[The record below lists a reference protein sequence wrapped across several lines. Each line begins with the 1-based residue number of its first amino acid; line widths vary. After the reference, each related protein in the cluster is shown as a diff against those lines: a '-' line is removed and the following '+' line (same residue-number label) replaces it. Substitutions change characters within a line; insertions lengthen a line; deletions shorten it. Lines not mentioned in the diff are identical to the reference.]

1 MAGFDDLLAPSRS
14 MLEDNPFSEDHN
26 PFGST
31 ARSGSPDP
39 WASPFGHSHDAWAE
53 DRHTQS
59 SVDEEYHEPETPVSV
74 SESTS
79 SHLETTTT
87 ETPSES
93 VGPAEPSDPL
103 DSAAANVDSSD
114 EEDNKPLGFK
124 RARNPSLKPAG
135 FRESVAD
142 VPEVPKENESR
153 KDEEPTKSL
162 EKAHEESEQDKVD
175 AEQDSD
181 SKAESPRVFSETA
194 TIRPHM
200 IEEPETNVQHYST
213 TPTVTSSTSSLS
225 GPSSPTAPW
234 GPLSG
239 QTSGGWGEHQPYSP
253 PEFNDG
259 MSASAPVISHTQDED
274 DSDDDKP
281 IGQLAQSLSLSPKSQ
296 NRLLSNRIDD
306 PSLPPLFTITVDDPQ
321 KVGDPIRSYVMYTVH
336 TRTTSPLYQKSAFSV
351 LRRYSDFLWLYNTL
365 SYNNPGVVVPPV
377 PEKNPLLFTNPIL
390 GSAGKKGY
398 VGRFDEG
405 FIRQR
410 RFALEKC
417 IQKIANHPVLCKDP
431 DLKLFL
437 ESDTFALDIKHR
449 KPDPGSP
456 GPSSGI
462 ISSIGQTLASATGS
476 RFHETDDYFD
486 SKRIYLDSLE
496 AQLRSLVKSID
507 LVSKHRMELAQAVS
521 EFSDRAKELAESG
534 DFNTG
539 LNISDGHQGSSQ
551 AQQVSQALMGLAEVE
566 RKAQE
571 LHVIQ
576 SEQDML
582 TIMGTVDEYARLIG
596 SVRLAFA
603 SRGRMYQA
611 WKNADADVI
620 RVKQTH
626 ERNRGTSAYGGNSP
640 TPGTLSKGAGGA
652 LGHSLSLI
660 AETEMRAAQAKRAF
674 ENTSRLCKAEMARFE
689 EERVEDFRDALRA
702 WLEGMIGRQSELIAA
717 WESYQQGLLRRSG
730 RLQNGR
736 SQSISAQ

>member
-1 MAGFDDLLAPSRS
+1 MDGFDDLLAPSRS
-14 MLEDNPFSEDHN
+14 MLEDNPFSQEDN
-26 PFGST
+26 PFGSG
-31 ARSGSPDP
+31 RSGSPDP
-39 WASPFGHSHDAWAE
+39 WASSSFGHSHDAWAE
-53 DRHTQS
+53 DHYTPQS
-59 SVDEEYHEPETPVSV
+59 TEVEDHE
-74 SESTS
+74 
-79 SHLETTTT
+79 T
-87 ETPSES
+87 ETSASNFIHTPTEITSEPVDFTES
-93 VGPAEPSDPL
+93 SDPL
-103 DSAAANVDSSD
+103 DSVAANIPSSD
-114 EEDNKPLGFK
+114 EEDNRPLGYK
-124 RARNPSLKPAG
+124 RARNSPSLRPS
-135 FRESVAD
+135 RLSESVD
-142 VPEVPKENESR
+142 VSEEKKEEERGEESV
-153 KDEEPTKSL
+153 KKE
-162 EKAHEESEQDKVD
+162 EKAFEAEQDKVKGKEI
-175 AEQDSD
+175 EQLYE
-181 SKAESPRVFSETA
+181 KAESPKVFSETA
-194 TIRPHM
+194 TIRPSM
-200 IEEPETNVQHYST
+200 IEDPEHIVQRRPST
-213 TPTVTSSTSSLS
+213 PPTVTSSTSSFS
-225 GPSSPTAPW
+225 GPSSPTAAW

-239 QTSGGWGEHQPYSP
+239 QTSGGWGQHEPYQPEY
-253 PEFNDG
+253 NDG
-259 MSASAPVISHTQDED
+259 MSASAPVVSHTQDED

-281 IGQLAQSLSLSPKSQ
+281 IGQLAQSLSMSPKAQSRPLSH
-296 NRLLSNRIDD
+296 RLDD

-336 TRTTSPLYQKSAFSV
+336 TRTTSPLFQKSAFSV

-417 IQKIANHPVLCKDP
+417 IQKIANHPVLCKDS

-449 KPDPGSP
+449 KTDPGSP
-456 GPSSGI
+456 APSSGI
-462 ISSIGQTLASATGS
+462 ISTIGQTLASATGS
-476 RFHETDDYFD
+476 RFYETDEYFD
-486 SKRIYLDSLE
+486 SKRTYLDSLE

-507 LVSKHRMELAQAVS
+507 LVSKHRMEMALAVS
-521 EFSDRAKELAESG
+521 EFGHQVKELAEGG

-539 LNISDGHQGSSQ
+539 LNISGSSQ
-551 AQQVSQALMGLAEVE
+551 SQQVSQALMGLADVE
-566 RKAQE
+566 QKAQD
-571 LHVIQ
+571 LHVLQ
-576 SEQDML
+576 SEQDMI

-596 SVRLAFA
+596 SVRLAFS
-603 SRGRMYQA
+603 SRGRMYHA

-620 RVKQTH
+620 RVKQIH

-640 TPGTLSKGAGGA
+640 TPGGSISKEASGA
-652 LGHSLSLI
+652 LGHSLSQI
-660 AETEMRAAQAKRAF
+660 AEAEMRAAQAKRAF

-717 WESYQQGLLRRSG
+717 WENYQQGLLRRSG
-730 RLQNGR
+730 RVQNGR

>member
-1 MAGFDDLLAPSRS
+1 MDGFDDLLAPSRS
-14 MLEDNPFSEDHN
+14 MLEDNPFNEDSN
-26 PFGST
+26 PFGSR
-31 ARSGSPDP
+31 RSGSPDP
-39 WASPFGHSHDAWAE
+39 WASPFDHSHVAWTE
-53 DRHTQS
+53 DHHTQQS
-59 SVDEEYHEPETPVSV
+59 TEVEDYEPETPVS
-74 SESTS
+74 SSNIST
-79 SHLETTTT
+79 EIPT
-87 ETPSES
+87 EPVDST
-93 VGPAEPSDPL
+93 GPGDPL
-103 DSAAANVDSSD
+103 DSATANIISSD

-124 RARNPSLKPAG
+124 RARNVSLKASG
-135 FRESVAD
+135 FKESVDIASED
-142 VPEVPKENESR
+142 TKEEEGR
-153 KDEEPTKSL
+153 KDEGSAWKEEQAQGKGKGKEIEEVL
-162 EKAHEESEQDKVD
+162 EKAESLKG
-175 AEQDSD
+175 
-181 SKAESPRVFSETA
+181 FSETA
-194 TIRPHM
+194 TIRPSM
-200 IEEPETNVQHYST
+200 IEEPELQRHPTP
-213 TPTVTSSTSSLS
+213 PTVTSSTSSLS
-225 GPSSPTAPW
+225 GPSSPTAVW

-239 QTSGGWGEHQPYSP
+239 QTSGWGEHEPYSR
-253 PEFNDG
+253 PEFDDG
-259 MSASAPVISHTQDED
+259 MSASAPVVSRNRDED

-281 IGQLAQSLSLSPKSQ
+281 LAQSLSMSPKSKK
-296 NRLLSNRIDD
+296 RSISNRPDD

-365 SYNNPGVVVPPV
+365 SFNNPGVVVPPV

-417 IQKIANHPVLCKDP
+417 IQKIANHPVLCKDS

-449 KPDPGSP
+449 KIDPGSP

-462 ISSIGQTLASATGS
+462 ISSIGQTLTGT
-476 RFHETDDYFD
+476 RFYETDDYFD
-486 SKRIYLDSLE
+486 SKRTYLDSLE

-507 LVSKHRMELAQAVS
+507 LVSKHRMEMAQAVS
-521 EFSDRAKELAESG
+521 EFSDHVKELAEGG

-539 LNISDGHQGSSQ
+539 LNVSGSSQ
-551 AQQVSQALMGLAEVE
+551 AQQLSQTLMGLAEVE

-571 LHVIQ
+571 LHVLQ
-576 SEQDML
+576 SEQDMI

-596 SVRLAFA
+596 SVRMAFS

-611 WKNADADVI
+611 WKNADVDVI
-620 RVKQTH
+620 RVKQVH

-640 TPGTLSKGAGGA
+640 TPGGSLSKGAGGA
-652 LGHSLSLI
+652 LGHSLSQI
-660 AETEMRAAQAKRAF
+660 AESEMRAAQAKRAF

-717 WESYQQGLLRRSG
+717 WESYQQSLLRRSE
-730 RLQNGR
+730 RVQNGKAP
-736 SQSISAQ
+736 SISAQ

>member
-1 MAGFDDLLAPSRS
+1 MDGFDDLLPPSRS
-14 MLEDNPFSEDHN
+14 MLEDNPFSEAHN
-26 PFGST
+26 PFGAST
-31 ARSGSPDP
+31 RSGSPDP

-53 DRHTQS
+53 DHHTQQAS
-59 SVDEEYHEPETPVSV
+59 EVGDHEPQTPVSTLGH
-74 SESTS
+74 TS
-79 SHLETTTT
+79 A
-87 ETPSES
+87 ETPSE
-93 VGPAEPSDPL
+93 PADSADPSDPL
-103 DSAAANVDSSD
+103 DSAAANVPSSD
-114 EEDNKPLGFK
+114 EEDNKPLGYK
-124 RARNPSLKPAG
+124 RARNPSFRA
-135 FRESVAD
+135 RESVD
-142 VPEVPKENESR
+142 VATEDTQEK
-153 KDEEPTKSL
+153 KDEESTK
-162 EKAHEESEQDKVD
+162 EKAVEQAEQDKGQGKQV
-175 AEQDSD
+175 EGSFPK
-181 SKAESPRVFSETA
+181 SESPKGFSETA
-194 TIRPHM
+194 TIRPDM
-200 IEEPETNVQHYST
+200 IEEPEQNVQRRP
-213 TPTVTSSTSSLS
+213 TPPTINSSTSSLS

-234 GPLSG
+234 GSLSG
-239 QTSGGWGEHQPYSP
+239 QTSGGWGEHEPYSQP
-253 PEFNDG
+253 DYNDG
-259 MSASAPVISHTQDED
+259 ISASATVVSHSQDEE

-281 IGQLAQSLSLSPKSQ
+281 IGQLAQSLSLSPKPK
-296 NRLLSNRIDD
+296 NRSLSNRPDD

-417 IQKIANHPVLCKDP
+417 IQKIVNHPVLCKDP

-476 RFHETDDYFD
+476 RFYETDDYFD
-486 SKRIYLDSLE
+486 SKRAYLDSLE

-507 LVSKHRMELAQAVS
+507 LVSKHRMEMTQAIS
-521 EFSDRAKELAESG
+521 EFSDHVKELAEGG

-539 LNISDGHQGSSQ
+539 LNASGSSQ
-551 AQQVSQALMGLAEVE
+551 GQQLSQNLMSLAEVE

-571 LHVIQ
+571 MHVLQ
-576 SEQDML
+576 SEQDMI

-596 SVRLAFA
+596 SVRLAFS

-620 RVKQTH
+620 RVKQIH

-640 TPGTLSKGAGGA
+640 TPGSLSKGAGGA
-652 LGHSLSLI
+652 LGHLLSQI
-660 AETEMRAAQAKRAF
+660 AEAEMRAAQAKRAF
-674 ENTSRLCKAEMARFE
+674 ENTSRLCKTEMARFE

-702 WLEGMIGRQSELIAA
+702 WLEGMIGRQTELIAA
-717 WESYQQGLLRRSG
+717 WESYQQGLLKRSG
-730 RLQNGR
+730 RMQHGR
-736 SQSISAQ
+736 SQSISTQ

>member
-1 MAGFDDLLAPSRS
+1 MDGFDDLLAPSRS
-14 MLEDNPFSEDHN
+14 MLEDNPFNEDSN
-26 PFGST
+26 PFGSR
-31 ARSGSPDP
+31 RSGSPDP
-39 WASPFGHSHDAWAE
+39 WASPFDHSHDAWTE
-53 DRHTQS
+53 DHHTPQS
-59 SVDEEYHEPETPVSV
+59 TEVEDYEPETPVS
-74 SESTS
+74 SSNISTEI
-79 SHLETTTT
+79 LT
-87 ETPSES
+87 EPVDST
-93 VGPAEPSDPL
+93 EPGDPL
-103 DSAAANVDSSD
+103 DSATANASGFKESVDIASENTKD
-114 EEDNKPLGFK
+114 EEEG
-124 RARNPSLKPAG
+124 
-135 FRESVAD
+135 
-142 VPEVPKENESR
+142 R
-153 KDEEPTKSL
+153 KDEGSAWKEEQAQDKGKGKEIEEVL
-162 EKAHEESEQDKVD
+162 EKAESLKG
-175 AEQDSD
+175 
-181 SKAESPRVFSETA
+181 FSETA
-194 TIRPHM
+194 TIRPSM
-200 IEEPETNVQHYST
+200 IEEPELQRHPTP
-213 TPTVTSSTSSLS
+213 PTVSSSTSSLS
-225 GPSSPTAPW
+225 SPSSPTAAW

-239 QTSGGWGEHQPYSP
+239 QTSGWGEHEPYNQQ
-253 PEFNDG
+253 FDDG
-259 MSASAPVISHTQDED
+259 MSVSAPVVSHNRDED

-281 IGQLAQSLSLSPKSQ
+281 LAQSLSMSPKSKK
-296 NRLLSNRIDD
+296 RSISNRSDD

-365 SYNNPGVVVPPV
+365 TFNNPGVVVPPV

-417 IQKIANHPVLCKDP
+417 IQKIANHLVLCKDP

-449 KPDPGSP
+449 KIDPGSP

-462 ISSIGQTLASATGS
+462 MSSIGQTLTGT
-476 RFHETDDYFD
+476 RFYETDDYFD

-507 LVSKHRMELAQAVS
+507 LVSKHRMEMAQAVS
-521 EFSDRAKELAESG
+521 EFSDHVKELAE
-534 DFNTG
+534 
-539 LNISDGHQGSSQ
+539 GSSQ
-551 AQQVSQALMGLAEVE
+551 AQQLSQTLMGLAEVE

-571 LHVIQ
+571 LHVLQ
-576 SEQDML
+576 SQQDMI

-596 SVRLAFA
+596 SVRIAFS

-611 WKNADADVI
+611 WKNADVDVI
-620 RVKQTH
+620 RVKQVH

-640 TPGTLSKGAGGA
+640 TPGGSLSKGAGGA
-652 LGHSLSLI
+652 LGHSLSQI
-660 AETEMRAAQAKRAF
+660 AEATKRAF

-702 WLEGMIGRQSELIAA
+702 WLEGMIGRQSELITA
-717 WESYQQGLLRRSG
+717 WETYQQSLLRRSE
-730 RLQNGR
+730 RVQNGKA
-736 SQSISAQ
+736 QSILA

>member
-1 MAGFDDLLAPSRS
+1 MDGFDDLLAPSRS
-14 MLEDNPFSEDHN
+14 MLEDNPFNEDSN
-26 PFGST
+26 PFGSR
-31 ARSGSPDP
+31 RSGSPDP
-39 WASPFGHSHDAWAE
+39 WASPFDHSHDAWTE
-53 DRHTQS
+53 DHHTQQS
-59 SVDEEYHEPETPVSV
+59 TEVEDYEPETPVS
-74 SESTS
+74 SSNIST
-79 SHLETTTT
+79 EIPT
-87 ETPSES
+87 EPVDSA
-93 VGPAEPSDPL
+93 GPGDPL
-103 DSAAANVDSSD
+103 DSATANVPSSD

-124 RARNPSLKPAG
+124 RARNVSLKASG
-135 FRESVAD
+135 FKES
-142 VPEVPKENESR
+142 
-153 KDEEPTKSL
+153 
-162 EKAHEESEQDKVD
+162 
-175 AEQDSD
+175 
-181 SKAESPRVFSETA
+181 FSETA
-194 TIRPHM
+194 TIRPSM
-200 IEEPETNVQHYST
+200 IEEPELQRHST
-213 TPTVTSSTSSLS
+213 PPTVTSSTSSLS
-225 GPSSPTAPW
+225 GPSSPTAVW

-239 QTSGGWGEHQPYSP
+239 QTSGWGEHEPYSQ
-253 PEFNDG
+253 PEFDDG
-259 MSASAPVISHTQDED
+259 MSASAPVVSRNRDED

-281 IGQLAQSLSLSPKSQ
+281 LAQSLSMSPKSKK
-296 NRLLSNRIDD
+296 RSISNRPDD

-365 SYNNPGVVVPPV
+365 SFNNPGVVVPPV

-417 IQKIANHPVLCKDP
+417 IQKIANHPVLCKDS

-449 KPDPGSP
+449 KIDPGSP

-462 ISSIGQTLASATGS
+462 ISSIGQTLTGT
-476 RFHETDDYFD
+476 RFYETDDYFD
-486 SKRIYLDSLE
+486 SKRTYLDSLE

-507 LVSKHRMELAQAVS
+507 LVSKHRMEMAQAVS
-521 EFSDRAKELAESG
+521 EFSDHVKELAE
-534 DFNTG
+534 
-539 LNISDGHQGSSQ
+539 GSSQ
-551 AQQVSQALMGLAEVE
+551 AQQLSQTLMGLAEVE

-571 LHVIQ
+571 LHVLQ
-576 SEQDML
+576 SEQDMI

-596 SVRLAFA
+596 SVRMAFS

-611 WKNADADVI
+611 WKNADVDVI
-620 RVKQTH
+620 RVKQVH

-640 TPGTLSKGAGGA
+640 TPGGSLSKGAGGA
-652 LGHSLSLI
+652 LGHSLSQI
-660 AETEMRAAQAKRAF
+660 AEATKRAF

-702 WLEGMIGRQSELIAA
+702 WLEGMIGRQSELITA
-717 WESYQQGLLRRSG
+717 WESYQQSLLRRSE
-730 RLQNGR
+730 RVQNGKAP
-736 SQSISAQ
+736 SISAQ

>member
-1 MAGFDDLLAPSRS
+1 MDGFDDLLAPSRS
-14 MLEDNPFSEDHN
+14 MLEDNPFNEDSN
-26 PFGST
+26 PFGSR
-31 ARSGSPDP
+31 RSGSPDP
-39 WASPFGHSHDAWAE
+39 WASPFDHSHDAWTE
-53 DRHTQS
+53 DHHTQQS
-59 SVDEEYHEPETPVSV
+59 TEVEDYEPETPVS
-74 SESTS
+74 SSNIST
-79 SHLETTTT
+79 EIPT
-87 ETPSES
+87 EPVDST
-93 VGPAEPSDPL
+93 GPGDPL
-103 DSAAANVDSSD
+103 DSATANVPSSD

-124 RARNPSLKPAG
+124 RARNVSLKASG
-135 FRESVAD
+135 FKES
-142 VPEVPKENESR
+142 
-153 KDEEPTKSL
+153 
-162 EKAHEESEQDKVD
+162 
-175 AEQDSD
+175 
-181 SKAESPRVFSETA
+181 FSETA
-194 TIRPHM
+194 TIRPSM
-200 IEEPETNVQHYST
+200 IEEPELQRHPTP
-213 TPTVTSSTSSLS
+213 PTVTSSTSSLS
-225 GPSSPTAPW
+225 GPSSPTAVW

-239 QTSGGWGEHQPYSP
+239 QTSGWGEHEPYSQ
-253 PEFNDG
+253 PEFDDG
-259 MSASAPVISHTQDED
+259 MSASAPVVSRNRDED

-281 IGQLAQSLSLSPKSQ
+281 LAQSLSMSPKSKK
-296 NRLLSNRIDD
+296 RSISNRPDD

-365 SYNNPGVVVPPV
+365 SFNNPGVVVPPV

-417 IQKIANHPVLCKDP
+417 IQKIANHPVLCKDS

-449 KPDPGSP
+449 KIDPGSP

-462 ISSIGQTLASATGS
+462 ISSIGQTLTGT
-476 RFHETDDYFD
+476 RFYETDDYFD
-486 SKRIYLDSLE
+486 SKRTYLDSLE

-507 LVSKHRMELAQAVS
+507 LVSKHRMEMAQAVS
-521 EFSDRAKELAESG
+521 EFSDHVKELAE
-534 DFNTG
+534 
-539 LNISDGHQGSSQ
+539 GSSQ
-551 AQQVSQALMGLAEVE
+551 AQQLSQTLMGLAEVE

-571 LHVIQ
+571 LHVLQ
-576 SEQDML
+576 SEQDMI

-596 SVRLAFA
+596 SVRMAFS

-611 WKNADADVI
+611 WKNADVDVI
-620 RVKQTH
+620 RVKQVH

-640 TPGTLSKGAGGA
+640 TPGGSLSKGAGGA
-652 LGHSLSLI
+652 LGHSLSQI
-660 AETEMRAAQAKRAF
+660 AEATKRAF

-717 WESYQQGLLRRSG
+717 WESYQQSLLRRSE
-730 RLQNGR
+730 RVQNGKAP
-736 SQSISAQ
+736 SISAQ